1 MSGVKFLYSKNISLF
16 VNIRSKKNKFIFVVD
31 YEEDFS

>member
-1 MSGVKFLYSKNISLF
+1 MLSFYIVKNISLF